1 VRYYIHEYTV
11 LCRPVSV
18 GTLLGD
24 LTDTQLRDWGEDTAV
39 QLVEHGAD
47 VDEIG
52 HKHGTHTLHY
62 LVRLSMRLGL

>member
-1 VRYYIHEYTV
+1 M
-11 LCRPVSV
+11 